1 MRAPTEA
8 EIARH
13 LGLELGAYQTLLD
26 DVQGVQI
33 IHYEDLVR
41 NGNGAELADHA
52 SLAARPRA
60 SWANPLGKLMA
71 KGLREAL
78 AAAIA
83 DLPEREKLLISLLF
97 EQDLNQK
104 EIGMEIRK
112 NTRLNSSH

>member
-71 KGLREAL
+71 KGLREAF

-83 DLPEREKLLISLLF
+83 DRTSVVEGKRGSVRVKL
-97 EQDLNQK
+97 
-104 EIGMEIRK
+104 GGPRK
-112 NTRLNSSH
+112 LKK